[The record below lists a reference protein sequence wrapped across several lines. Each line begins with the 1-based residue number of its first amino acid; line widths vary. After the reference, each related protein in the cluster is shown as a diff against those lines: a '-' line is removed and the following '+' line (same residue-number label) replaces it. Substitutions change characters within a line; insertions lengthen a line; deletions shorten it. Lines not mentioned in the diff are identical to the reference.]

1 MTFPGQRNYEDQV
14 KVPKVGSCKV
24 DYLSVKANRSSL
36 VQESL
41 KQNITLVWKTEKRSF
56 RLGKHTRSCGLAV
69 MKSFCLL
76 YADIPLPKP
85 V

>member
-41 KQNITLVWKTEKRSF
+41 KQNITLV
-56 RLGKHTRSCGLAV
+56 
-69 MKSFCLL
+69 
-76 YADIPLPKP
+76 
-85 V
+85 